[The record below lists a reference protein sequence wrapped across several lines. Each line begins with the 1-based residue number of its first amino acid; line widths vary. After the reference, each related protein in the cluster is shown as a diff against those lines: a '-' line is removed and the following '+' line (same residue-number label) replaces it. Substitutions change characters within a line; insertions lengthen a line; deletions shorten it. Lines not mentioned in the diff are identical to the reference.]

1 VTPRNVYLRGL
12 AGQTLT
18 RIIKVRA
25 GLDSPLTIT
34 PVKFDLEGRLK
45 YEVEEVEKGKLF
57 RIQFTNIPGP
67 AGSYRGAL
75 ELKTNYP
82 EKPLIRIPISATFRE
97 MPPVHLSPSRV
108 VMRGKAGQII
118 TKVVKIRAGR
128 DKPLKLEAVGFDLDK
143 KMTYRIKETEP
154 GKRFVVYLTS
164 IPGPAEVFS
173 GTLRLKTN
181 YKEKPV
187 ITIPIRAS
195 FRD

>member
-57 RIQFTNIPGP
+57 TIRITTIPGP
-67 AGSYRGAL
+67 AGSYRGTL

-82 EKPLIRIPISATFRE
+82 QRPVIRIPISASFRE
-97 MPPVHLSPSRV
+97 MPPLHLSPSMV

-118 TKVVKIRAGR
+118 TKAVEIKASR
-128 DKPLKLEAVGFDLDK
+128 DKPLKLEAVSFDLDK
-143 KMTYRIKETEP
+143 KMTYRIEETEP
-154 GKRFVVYLTS
+154 GKRFVVYLTN
-164 IPGPAEVFS
+164 IPGPAGVFS

-181 YKEKPV
+181 YKEKPFISIRV
-187 ITIPIRAS
+187 RAS